1 MLATGMFA
9 KDDEAARVLQELVE
23 LRYTAHQLRFAFV
36 VLLDL
41 DAKPT
46 TLYNAF
52 EKHLMKDFF
61 DRGMTPSTA
70 AAELKRCLR
79 LAAAAQDRADALA
92 FLDAPARARSDSEQ
106 RAATTTITRH
116 ITANA
121 SKFVFVHGAA
131 GTGKST
137 VAQYVHYYTESLGKS
152 CVNVATT
159 GQAAL
164 LLPHGATAHST
175 FKIPLGDED
184 PLTCNLGLQTAEA
197 ARLARA
203 SVIQRDEWPGAKR
216 TAWDAVV
223 RYLDTLQKAAPDTYS
238 PKVIVCYGDFRQ
250 IPPVLKHASRRDIV
264 AMSVR
269 SSSTWGHFE
278 RHRLTTKHRQ
288 HADLTYARWIETVGN
303 GTAVAKHSVD
313 GTPGYLELHLC
324 PTILEPREAIDFCFP
339 HPNDANACA
348 KSKILAVT
356 NDTVDAFND
365 MVLDILA
372 HTYRRDEYHRFSAD
386 CIEIDRDDQ
395 FIEPHVTPEFLNV
408 QTENGVPPHR
418 IRLIVGA
425 LYEIMMNFSSQDRL
439 MNHTQVDL
447 VAVHDNRVDVETLD
461 GRRFPLPRI
470 CFRWSL
476 AKGATTI
483 VRRQF
488 PLRPAY
494 ASTLN
499 GAQGSTLARC
509 VIDLRRSPFTH
520 GHLYAALSRASI
532 KNALLDTAAAPS
544 SAPVQGQRKPA
555 SLYTIAVNVEMIDI
569 PGKKNAGSR
578 VTFADG
584 ASLKAT
590 QPANRHGLSTLSA
603 RAMERWLC
611 KTNASLMPP
620 TAAANP
626 TQGRN
631 WTRVAAAYGQS
642 DAAATKACNYIGQIT
657 EHVLTNAFLAADMT
671 VPATPNQTAWSA
683 QAKVLSNRVSLTR
696 TGTKHTSE
704 PYTITELLNV
714 AITIA
719 PNVPAKVHDALKTWA
734 SQHGSVVAFTQP
746 VTPSASSSSTP
757 QASVGFAPS
766 KKPATKHPATKT
778 IAKTKA
784 AVRRRPSCK

>member
-1 MLATGMFA
+1 MLATGMFT

-52 EKHLMKDFF
+52 EKHLVKDFL

-70 AAELKRCLR
+70 ATELKRCLR

-92 FLDAPARARSDSEQ
+92 FLDVPVPIASTSRQSTDSTPPRTATATTPIFHALQARARSDSEQ

-203 SVIQRDEWPGAKR
+203 SVIQWDEWPGAKR
-216 TAWDAVV
+216 TAPDAVV
-223 RYLDTLQKAAPDTYS
+223 RFLDTLQKAAPDTYS

-269 SSSTWGHFE
+269 SSSTWDHFE
-278 RHRLTTKHRQ
+278 CHRLTTKHRQ
-288 HADLTYARWIETVGN
+288 HADLTCARWIETVGN
-303 GTAVAKHSVD
+303 GTAEAKHSVD

-365 MVLDILA
+365 MVLNILA

-395 FIEPHVTPEFLNV
+395 FIEPRVTPEFLNV
-408 QTENGVPPHR
+408 QTEH
-418 IRLIVGA
+418 
-425 LYEIMMNFSSQDRL
+425 
-439 MNHTQVDL
+439 
-447 VAVHDNRVDVETLD
+447 
-461 GRRFPLPRI
+461 
-470 CFRWSL
+470 
-476 AKGATTI
+476 GATTI

-520 GHLYAALSRASI
+520 GHLYVALSR
-532 KNALLDTAAAPS
+532 
-544 SAPVQGQRKPA
+544 
-555 SLYTIAVNVEMIDI
+555 
-569 PGKKNAGSR
+569 
-578 VTFADG
+578 
-584 ASLKAT
+584 
-590 QPANRHGLSTLSA
+590 
-603 RAMERWLC
+603 
-611 KTNASLMPP
+611 
-620 TAAANP
+620 
-626 TQGRN
+626 
-631 WTRVAAAYGQS
+631 
-642 DAAATKACNYIGQIT
+642 
-657 EHVLTNAFLAADMT
+657 
-671 VPATPNQTAWSA
+671 
-683 QAKVLSNRVSLTR
+683 
-696 TGTKHTSE
+696 
-704 PYTITELLNV
+704 
-714 AITIA
+714 
-719 PNVPAKVHDALKTWA
+719 
-734 SQHGSVVAFTQP
+734 
-746 VTPSASSSSTP
+746 
-757 QASVGFAPS
+757 
-766 KKPATKHPATKT
+766 
-778 IAKTKA
+778 
-784 AVRRRPSCK
+784 